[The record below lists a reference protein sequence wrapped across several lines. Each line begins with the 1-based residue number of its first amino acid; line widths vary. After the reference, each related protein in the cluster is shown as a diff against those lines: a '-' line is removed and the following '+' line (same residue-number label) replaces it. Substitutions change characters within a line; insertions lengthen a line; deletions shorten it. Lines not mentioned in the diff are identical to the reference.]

1 MTFERILV
9 QKDKHIATLT
19 LNRPEKY
26 NAMDLT
32 FLREFKECL
41 DGLAQD
47 AEVRAIIITGAGP
60 SFCPGLDV
68 EAVGKAAADPI
79 GSGMG
84 LGTLDKPF
92 ALSQNVPD
100 ALRACKKPTIAAV
113 NGATAGMGLALAGFC
128 DYRIAS
134 ERAVFTAGLI
144 RLGLAA
150 EMGLTYILPRA
161 DRPARHPG
169 VPQHR
174 RQGGTPSGR
183 RGWDWCARW
192 CRRTS
197 CCTAAHA
204 LAGTLASLPPL
215 AMQMVKQLVYESPGN
230 SYEAQILMEG
240 YAGSI
245 LSQTADHREGI
256 AAFLEKR
263 PPVFKGM

>member
-9 QKDKHIATLT
+9 QKDEHIATVT

-32 FLREFKECL
+32 FLREFKDCL
-41 DGLAQD
+41 EVLGRD
-47 AEVRAIIITGAGP
+47 ADVRVIIITGAGP

-100 ALRACKKPTIAAV
+100 SLRACKKPTIAAV
-113 NGATAGMGLALAGFC
+113 NGATAGMGLALACFC

-134 ERAVFTAGLI
+134 EKAVFTAGLI
-144 RLGLAA
+144 KLGLAA
-150 EMGLTYILPRA
+150 EMGLTYILPRLIGLPTA
-161 DRPARHPG
+161 LEFLSTGEKKDAQWAQRVGLVRQVVPPG
-169 VPQHR
+169 ELL
-174 RQGGTPSGR
+174 
-183 RGWDWCARW
+183 
-192 CRRTS
+192 TS
-197 CCTAAHA
+197 AKA

-215 AMQMVKQLVYESPGN
+215 ATQMVKQLVYESPGN
-230 SYEAQILMEG
+230 SYEAQIVMEG

-245 LSQTADHREGI
+245 LTQTQDHREGI
-256 AAFLEKR
+256 RAFMEKR
-263 PPVFKGM
+263 PPVFKGV

>member
-9 QKDKHIATLT
+9 QKAEHVATLT

-32 FLREFKECL
+32 FLREFKDCL

-47 AEVRAIIITGAGP
+47 ADVRAIIITGAGP
-60 SFCPGLDV
+60 SFCPGLDI
-68 EAVGKAAADPI
+68 EAVGKAAADPV

-84 LGTLDKPF
+84 LGTLDRPF

-113 NGATAGMGLALAGFC
+113 NGATAGMGLAIACFC

-150 EMGLTYILPRA
+150 EMGLTYILPKLIGL
-161 DRPARHPG
+161 PG
-169 VPQHR
+169 TLEFLSTGQKKDAQWAQKAGLVREVVP
-174 RQGGTPSGR
+174 PEELL
-183 RGWDWCARW
+183 
-192 CRRTS
+192 
-197 CCTAAHA
+197 TAARD
-204 LAGTLASLPPL
+204 LAGILAWMPTLAI
-215 AMQMVKQLVYESPGN
+215 QMLKQLIYESPGN

-245 LSQTADHREGI
+245 LAQTQDHREGI
-256 AAFLEKR
+256 RAFMEKR
-263 PPVFKGM
+263 PPVFKGV

>member
-9 QKDKHIATLT
+9 QKDERSATLT

-32 FLREFKECL
+32 FLKEFKDCL
-41 DGLAQD
+41 DELERDG
-47 AEVRAIIITGAGP
+47 EVRVIIITGAGP

-68 EAVGKAAADPI
+68 EAVGKAAADPV

-100 ALRACKKPTIAAV
+100 ALLACRKPTIAAV
-113 NGATAGMGLALAGFC
+113 NGATAGMGLALACFC

-134 ERAVFTAGLI
+134 ERATFTTGLI
-144 RLGLAA
+144 KLGLAA
-150 EMGLTYILPRA
+150 ELGLTYILPRLIGLSTA
-161 DRPARHPG
+161 LEFLSTGEKKDAQWAQRVGLVRQVVPPG
-169 VPQHR
+169 ELL
-174 RQGGTPSGR
+174 
-183 RGWDWCARW
+183 
-192 CRRTS
+192 TS
-197 CCTAAHA
+197 AKA
-204 LAGTLASLPPL
+204 LAGTLASMPPL
-215 AMQMVKQLVYESPGN
+215 AMQMLKQLVYESSGN
-230 SYEAQILMEG
+230 SYEAQTLMEG

-263 PPVFKGM
+263 PAVFKGI

>member
-1 MTFERILV
+1 MTLERILV
-9 QKDKHIATLT
+9 QKDEHIATLT

-32 FLREFKECL
+32 FLREFRECL
-41 DGLAQD
+41 DGLGRD
-47 AEVRAIIITGAGP
+47 GEVRVIIITGAGR

-100 ALRACKKPTIAAV
+100 SMRACKKPTIAAV
-113 NGATAGMGLALAGFC
+113 NGATAGMGLALACFC

-134 ERAVFTAGLI
+134 ENAVFTAGLI

-150 EMGLTYILPRA
+150 EMGLTYILPRLIGMPVTLEFLSTGERKDA
-161 DRPARHPG
+161 QWAHKAGLVRQVVPPG
-169 VPQHR
+169 ELL
-174 RQGGTPSGR
+174 
-183 RGWDWCARW
+183 
-192 CRRTS
+192 TS
-197 CCTAAHA
+197 AKI

-215 AMQMVKQLVYESPGN
+215 AMQMVKQLVYDSPGN
-230 SYEAQILMEG
+230 SYEAQIVMEG

-263 PPVFKGM
+263 PPLFKGT

>member
-1 MTFERILV
+1 MAFQRILLQQSGHV
-9 QKDKHIATLT
+9 TTLT

-26 NAMDLT
+26 NAMDLL

-41 DGLAQD
+41 ESLGRDN
-47 AEVRAIIITGAGP
+47 EVRAVIITGAGA

-68 EAVGKAAADPI
+68 ESVGQAAADPI

-84 LGTLDKPF
+84 RGTLEKPF

-100 ALRACKKPTIAAV
+100 SLRACHKPVIAAV

-128 DYRIAS
+128 DYRLAS

-150 EMGLTYILPRA
+150 EMGLTYILPKLIGL
-161 DRPARHPG
+161 PATLELLSMG
-169 VPQHR
+169 EKK
-174 RQGGTPSGR
+174 
-183 RGWDWCARW
+183 DARW
-192 CRRTS
+192 AEKAGLVRQVLPPEELLP
-197 CCTAAHA
+197 AAQA

-215 AMQMVKQLVYESPGN
+215 AMQMVKQLVYASPEN
-230 SYEAQILMEG
+230 SYEAQVLMEG
-240 YAGSI
+240 FAGMV

-263 PPVFKGM
+263 PPAFKGM

>member
-1 MTFERILV
+1 MAFQRILV
-9 QKDKHIATLT
+9 QQADQVATVT

-26 NAMDLT
+26 NAMDLL
-32 FLREFKECL
+32 FLREFRECL
-41 DGLAQD
+41 EGLSKDNA
-47 AEVRAIIITGAGP
+47 VRCIIITGAGP

-68 EAVGKAAADPI
+68 EAVGQAAADPI

-84 LGTLDKPF
+84 RGTLDKPF

-100 ALRACKKPTIAAV
+100 ALRACHKPVVAAV

-150 EMGLTYILPRA
+150 EMGLTYILPKLIGL
-161 DRPARHPG
+161 PATLEFLSAG
-169 VPQHR
+169 EKK
-174 RQGGTPSGR
+174 
-183 RGWDWCARW
+183 DARW
-192 CRRTS
+192 AEKAGLVRQVVPPEELLP
-197 CCTAAHA
+197 AARA

-215 AMQMVKQLVYESPGN
+215 AMQMVKQLVYASPGN
-230 SYEAQILMEG
+230 SYQDQVLMEG
-240 YAGSI
+240 FAGSI
-245 LSQTADHREGI
+245 LSQTEDHREGI

>member
-1 MTFERILV
+1 MAFQRILLQQSGHV
-9 QKDKHIATLT
+9 ATLT

-26 NAMDLT
+26 NAMDLL

-41 DGLAQD
+41 ESLGRDN
-47 AEVRAIIITGAGP
+47 EVRAVIITGAGA

-68 EAVGKAAADPI
+68 ESVGQAAADPI

-84 LGTLDKPF
+84 RGTLEKPF

-100 ALRACKKPTIAAV
+100 SLRACHKPVIAAI

-128 DYRIAS
+128 DYRLAS

-150 EMGLTYILPRA
+150 EMGLTYILPKLIGL
-161 DRPARHPG
+161 PATLELLSMG
-169 VPQHR
+169 EKK
-174 RQGGTPSGR
+174 
-183 RGWDWCARW
+183 DARW
-192 CRRTS
+192 AEKAGLVRQVLPPEELLP
-197 CCTAAHA
+197 AAQA

-215 AMQMVKQLVYESPGN
+215 AMQMVKQLVYASPEN
-230 SYEAQILMEG
+230 SYEAQVLMEG
-240 YAGSI
+240 FAGMV

-263 PPVFKGM
+263 PPAFKGM

>member
-9 QKDKHIATLT
+9 QKDKQIATLT

-41 DGLAQD
+41 EGLAQD
-47 AEVRAIIITGAGP
+47 VEVRAIIITGAGP

-84 LGTLDKPF
+84 LGTLDRPF

-100 ALRACKKPTIAAV
+100 SLRACKKPTIAAV
-113 NGATAGMGLALAGFC
+113 NGATAGMGLALACFC

-134 ERAVFTAGLI
+134 EKAVFTAGLI
-144 RLGLAA
+144 KLGLAA
-150 EMGLTYILPRA
+150 EMGLTYILPRLIGM
-161 DRPARHPG
+161 PATLEFLSTGERRDAQWAQRMG
-169 VPQHR
+169 LVRQVVPPDELLR
-174 RQGGTPSGR
+174 
-183 RGWDWCARW
+183 
-192 CRRTS
+192 
-197 CCTAAHA
+197 AAHA

-215 AMQMVKQLVYESPGN
+215 AMQMVRQLVYESPGN
-230 SYEAQILMEG
+230 SYEAQIVMEG

-263 PPVFKGM
+263 PPLFKGI

>member
-9 QKDKHIATLT
+9 QKAEHVSTVT
-19 LNRPEKY
+19 LNRPEKF
-26 NAMDLT
+26 NAMDLL
-32 FLREFKECL
+32 FLREFRECL
-41 DGLAQD
+41 DGLGKD
-47 AEVRAIIITGAGP
+47 PEVRAIIITGAGR

-68 EAVGKAAADPI
+68 EAVGQAAADPV

-84 LGTLDKPF
+84 RGTLDKPF

-100 ALRACKKPTIAAV
+100 ALRACRKPVIAAV

-144 RLGLAA
+144 RLGLAS
-150 EMGLTYILPRA
+150 EMGLTYILPKLIGL
-161 DRPARHPG
+161 PATLEFLSTG
-169 VPQHR
+169 EKK
-174 RQGGTPSGR
+174 
-183 RGWDWCARW
+183 DARW
-192 CRRTS
+192 AEKAGLVRQVVPPEELL
-197 CCTAAHA
+197 TAARA

-215 AMQMVKQLVYESPGN
+215 AMQMLKQLVYASPGN
-230 SYEAQILMEG
+230 SYEAQVLMEG

-245 LSQTADHREGI
+245 LSQTEDHHEGI

-263 PPVFKGM
+263 PPAFKGM

>member
-1 MTFERILV
+1 MAFQRILV
-9 QKDKHIATLT
+9 QQAERVATVT
-19 LNRPEKY
+19 LNRPDKY
-26 NAMDLT
+26 NAMDLL

-41 DGLAQD
+41 EDLAKD
-47 AEVRAIIITGAGP
+47 SEVRAVIITGAGP

-68 EAVGKAAADPI
+68 EAVGQAAADPV

-84 LGTLDKPF
+84 RATLDRPF

-100 ALRACKKPTIAAV
+100 SLRACHKPVIAAI

-150 EMGLTYILPRA
+150 EMGLTYILPKLIGL
-161 DRPARHPG
+161 PATLDFLSTG
-169 VPQHR
+169 EKK
-174 RQGGTPSGR
+174 
-183 RGWDWCARW
+183 DARW
-192 CRRTS
+192 AEKAGLVRQVVPPEELIPAART
-197 CCTAAHA
+197 
-204 LAGTLASLPPL
+204 LAGTLAALPPM
-215 AMQMVKQLVYESPGN
+215 AMQMVKQLVYASPGN
-230 SYEAQILMEG
+230 TYEAQILMEG
-240 YAGSI
+240 FAGSI

-263 PPVFKGM
+263 PPAFKGM